1 MRVHLI
7 EMLNFAGFISLIFVS
22 EGVKLSP
29 GSDRP
34 EPGPLVPPR
43 GWYSKYRR
51 NVDQLT
57 AGRVERGWG
66 GGAVDRP
73 RCLNN
78 RLHLPKDSE

>member
-1 MRVHLI
+1 M
-7 EMLNFAGFISLIFVS
+7 
-22 EGVKLSP
+22 KLSP

-66 GGAVDRP
+66 GGLIDR
-73 RCLNN
+73 
-78 RLHLPKDSE
+78 DA

>member
-7 EMLNFAGFISLIFVS
+7 ERLNFAGFISLIFVS

-66 GGAVDRP
+66 GGGLIDR
-73 RCLNN
+73 
-78 RLHLPKDSE
+78 DA